1 MRKLII
7 ALSLLSAPACAK
19 DITVTFTEEELKV
32 QMALNE
38 VALKTAGEQA
48 VDAYTV
54 LRNKYREA
62 AKPVEAAAPKK
73 EAAPK

>member
-1 MRKLII
+1 MRKII
-7 ALSLLSAPACAK
+7 LAAALLASPAFAK

-32 QMALNE
+32 QMAMNE

-62 AKPVEAAAPKK
+62 TKPVDPTAPKK